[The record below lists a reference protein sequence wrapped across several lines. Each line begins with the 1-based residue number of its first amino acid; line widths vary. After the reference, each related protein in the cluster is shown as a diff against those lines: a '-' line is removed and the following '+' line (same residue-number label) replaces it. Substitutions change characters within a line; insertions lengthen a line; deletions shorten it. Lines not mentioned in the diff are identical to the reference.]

1 MQNEFEKKAQDQ
13 MAGFSINPSEE
24 VWLHVEKNIR
34 QQKRKKRLIMFWW
47 SAAIIFIAGGGLT
60 WFVMNRDEVRPTAFN
75 KIMVENNRNLPIQ
88 KHSTSEKAK
97 EIPATTQQNIGATI
111 RAKNALNSNNKLPVK
126 EQQILIEKGSGTQN
140 FKVNQ
145 QSNLSQIKRPDIS
158 SNSTVSSNNKSE
170 GNEKFER
177 ENIAGRQPAKPL
189 KTGSPSLKG
198 KPVDVSQNESQ
209 TINKDV
215 AKEQTIVNRKNRVAE
230 IPNPLKEVVPSTQN
244 IQTLP
249 ADTSI
254 IRSADTIA
262 ATLLTHENLDAKN
275 DSITVVSV
283 SKKKDRTKIT
293 GSKWKVGFYASAG
306 IADNVSKV
314 PLGNNKM
321 LNDAAYTTP
330 ANSTGNSAAVPVVQL
345 EYSKGFAGYLGAFA
359 SRPLSQKFGILA
371 GLNFQYYSTKTNTGS
386 KVNTQRIVYD
396 TLTGSSSLVKEYF
409 VPIDRTQANFS
420 QATSTF
426 TNRYYFLQMPMELT
440 WLFNKSKP
448 QGLMFSVGVTP
459 GILLGSTAL
468 YYNRLDRIAYVDK
481 QQFKKFQLSAQ
492 AGFSIGIINSK
503 KYWLQA
509 GPQVMAGQTNLSKP
523 VYNSNQHLLYMGIG
537 TKVTFK

>member
-1 MQNEFEKKAQDQ
+1 MQNEFEKKVQDQ

-47 SAAIIFIAGGGLT
+47 TAAIIFIAGGGLT

-75 KIMVENNRNLPIQ
+75 KIMVENNRNLPIE

-97 EIPATTQQNIGATI
+97 EIPATTQQNNGATI

-126 EQQILIEKGSGTQN
+126 EQQIYIERGKGTPS
-140 FKVNQ
+140 FKVHQ

-209 TINKDV
+209 TINNDV
-215 AKEQTIVNRKNRVAE
+215 AKKQTIVNRKNRVAE
-230 IPNPLKEVVPSTQN
+230 IPNPLIEVVPSTQN

-262 ATLLTHENLDAKN
+262 ATILTHENLDAKN

-283 SKKKDRTKIT
+283 IKKKDRTKIT

-306 IADNVSKV
+306 IADNVSRV

-448 QGLMFSVGVTP
+448 QGFMFSVGLTP

-509 GPQVMAGQTNLSKP
+509 GPQVMAGLTNLSKP